1 MRMILDTIGCPCGGS
16 EGPVIDSHE
25 RIEPGVIQNM
35 ESKTASL
42 TIRLVEIRANT
53 EGGHIHRLCSQMK
66 KNPRDLP

>member
-1 MRMILDTIGCPCGGS
+1 MRVILDTIGRPCGGS

-53 EGGHIHRLCSQMK
+53 
-66 KNPRDLP
+66 